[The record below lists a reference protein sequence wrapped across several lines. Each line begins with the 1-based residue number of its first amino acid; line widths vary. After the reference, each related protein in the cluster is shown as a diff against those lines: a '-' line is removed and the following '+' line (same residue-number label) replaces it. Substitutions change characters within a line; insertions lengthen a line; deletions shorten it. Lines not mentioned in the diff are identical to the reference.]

1 MVSRIP
7 LPKSSDLG
15 YRVNYRGTRLSSMIA
30 KIVKKTDTEPI
41 TDKGG
46 QSPRTQSI
54 WIQNWSFCNITHNS
68 FEKID

>member
-46 QSPRTQSI
+46 
-54 WIQNWSFCNITHNS
+54 
-68 FEKID
+68 